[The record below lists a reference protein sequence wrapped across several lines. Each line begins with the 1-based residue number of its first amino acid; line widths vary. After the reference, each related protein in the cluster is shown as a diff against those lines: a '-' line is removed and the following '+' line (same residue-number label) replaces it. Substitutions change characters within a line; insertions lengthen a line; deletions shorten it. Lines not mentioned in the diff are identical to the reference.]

1 MEGKGWRV
9 ASFVRSDKNKEKEVD
24 CAITAD
30 IVENVAHS
38 DIRDMKY
45 KNGCNVIALLT
56 GDRDMVPAVKKV
68 IAQNGICR
76 VEVFGLEHSMAGG
89 LKDLAAKHPDIVKII
104 ILDVN
109 EFTYLEQNWIYSDN
123 SQVLFQL
130 FKL

>member
-1 MEGKGWRV
+1 V
-9 ASFVRSDKNKEKEVD
+9 SSFTRSAQNKEKEVD

-30 IVENVAHS
+30 VVENVAHS
-38 DIRDMKY
+38 DTRDMKY
-45 KNGCNVIALLT
+45 ENGYNVIALLT

-68 IAQNGICR
+68 IAQNGIWR

-89 LKDLAAKHPDIVKII
+89 LKDLAVKHPDIVKII

-109 EFTYLEQNWIYSDN
+109 EFTYLEPNWVCSEN

>member
-9 ASFVRSDKNKEKEVD
+9 ASFARSDKNKEKKVD

-30 IVENVAHS
+30 VVENVAHS
-38 DIRDMKY
+38 DTRDMKY
-45 KNGCNVIALLT
+45 ENGYNVIALLT

-89 LKDLAAKHPDIVKII
+89 LKDLAFKHPKIVEII
-104 ILDVN
+104 PLDVN

>member
-9 ASFVRSDKNKEKEVD
+9 ASFARSDKNKEKEVD

-30 IVENVAHS
+30 VVENVAHS
-38 DIRDMKY
+38 NIRDMKY
-45 KNGCNVIALLT
+45 ENGCNVIVLLT

-76 VEVFGLEHSMAGG
+76 VEAAGLEHSMAGG
-89 LKDLAAKHPDIVKII
+89 LKELERDHRNIVEIIPLDIK
-104 ILDVN
+104 
-109 EFTYLEQNWIYSDN
+109 EFTYLEQNWIYLDN

>member
-1 MEGKGWRV
+1 MEGKGWEV
-9 ASFVRSDKNKEKEVD
+9 ESFARSAQNKEKEVD

-30 IVENVAHS
+30 VVENVAHS
-38 DIRDMKY
+38 NICDMKY
-45 KNGCNVIALLT
+45 ENGCNVIALLT

-89 LKDLAAKHPDIVKII
+89 LKDLADKHPDIVKII
-104 ILDVN
+104 NLDVN
-109 EFTYLEQNWIYSDN
+109 EFTYIEQNWIYSDN

>member
-1 MEGKGWRV
+1 V
-9 ASFVRSDKNKEKEVD
+9 SSFTRSAQNKEKEVD

-30 IVENVAHS
+30 VVEYVAYS
-38 DIRDMKY
+38 DIRGMKY

-68 IAQNGICR
+68 IAQNGIWR

-89 LKDLAAKHPDIVKII
+89 LKDLAFKHPKIVEII
-104 ILDVN
+104 PLDVN